1 MILNKG
7 DHDILY
13 PFGDFIYRGKLNED
27 EIVWIQNLAEK
38 SRDGNDA
45 SDHLVGNMKDQRRP
59 DPNPDTQKF
68 IKIFHPHILNYYKH
82 LQEKTK
88 VYLENSYDE
97 VSGFSKF
104 MNADL
109 NTMRYR
115 LQIGMWFNYM
125 KANEFNPI
133 HAHNGEISAIC
144 MVKIPEEIKN
154 ELKNP
159 EPDRQNFKMA
169 GKLEFI
175 GGSANEAPYQVTS
188 ETGYVYLFP
197 ANMRHQ
203 VYPFHSDVER
213 ITSSWN
219 YINIEMDQKKS

>member
-88 VYLENSYDE
+88 
-97 VSGFSKF
+97 KCK
-104 MNADL
+104 
-109 NTMRYR
+109 R
-115 LQIGMWFNYM
+115 LC
-125 KANEFNPI
+125 
-133 HAHNGEISAIC
+133 S
-144 MVKIPEEIKN
+144 
-154 ELKNP
+154 
-159 EPDRQNFKMA
+159 
-169 GKLEFI
+169 
-175 GGSANEAPYQVTS
+175 
-188 ETGYVYLFP
+188 GYV
-197 ANMRHQ
+197 Q
-203 VYPFHSDVER
+203 VGCRRF
-213 ITSSWN
+213 W
-219 YINIEMDQKKS
+219 